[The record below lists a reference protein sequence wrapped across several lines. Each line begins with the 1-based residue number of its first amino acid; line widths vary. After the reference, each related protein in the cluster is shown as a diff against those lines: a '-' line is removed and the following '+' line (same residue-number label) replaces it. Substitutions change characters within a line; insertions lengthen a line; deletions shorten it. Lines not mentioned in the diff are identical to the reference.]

1 MANQR
6 KYKYSIATHLATS
19 MATLELREPPYK
31 AVLTSEGASR
41 SATDSLVIWL
51 RSDAEMKPSRSKRRR
66 IKLNEG
72 Q

>member
-1 MANQR
+1 MTNQR
-6 KYKYSIATHLATS
+6 KHKHSIETHLATS
-19 MATLELREPPYK
+19 IATLELREPPYN

-41 SATDSLVIWL
+41 SATDSLVMWL

-66 IKLNEG
+66 IKPNEG